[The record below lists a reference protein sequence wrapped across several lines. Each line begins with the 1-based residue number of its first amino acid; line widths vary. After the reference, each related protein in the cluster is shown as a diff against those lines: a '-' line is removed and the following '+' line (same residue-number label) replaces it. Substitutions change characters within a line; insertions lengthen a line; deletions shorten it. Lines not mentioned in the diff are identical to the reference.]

1 VLITFEKITTLSN
14 KTGGFTKGWTV
25 FVQLRDSG
33 SAKELQHYPE
43 EVNIKGLFAGG
54 KFVF

>member
-1 VLITFEKITTLSN
+1 MLITFEKITTLSS
-14 KTGGFTKGWTV
+14 KTWRIHKRVDGICATV
-25 FVQLRDSG
+25 ILRVF
-33 SAKELQHYPE
+33 KELQHYPE

>member
-1 VLITFEKITTLSN
+1 MLITCEKLTTLSN
-14 KTGGFTKGWTV
+14 KIWRIHKRVDSICATV
-25 FVQLRDSG
+25 VLKVR
-33 SAKELQHYPE
+33 KELQHYPE